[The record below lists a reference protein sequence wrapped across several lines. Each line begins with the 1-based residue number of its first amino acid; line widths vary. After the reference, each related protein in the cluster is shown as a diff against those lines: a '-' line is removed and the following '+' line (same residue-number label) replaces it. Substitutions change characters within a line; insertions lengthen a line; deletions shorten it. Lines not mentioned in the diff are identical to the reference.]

1 METIVRKGT
10 LRDIPPNTLDGM
22 NKFQCDC
29 YQCLLHRTKLL
40 DRGPLHNTNNIA
52 PFTILHFDFQFFGVK
67 SIRGFT
73 SSLAVVCG
81 STSYPFNFPTKS
93 KAPPIDILI
102 YVLNT
107 VKTMGFNTVYCHM
120 DEDGAL
126 ARCSEFCKTIVDQA
140 CILRTTGGGNSSNNG
155 IVESGN
161 GLDIDLIR
169 PTLGTMHLMFG
180 SQLPSDVHITQF
192 WCCALQ
198 MVTFL
203 RRRLYNR
210 SRKDSP
216 YFLVH
221 GERPSIKELVIPGS
235 LMTVVKP
242 NKNKLPRFSPDRFE
256 KGYFCGFG
264 NNCRVSLYW
273 SPLLPYSL
281 QRSYHSVIED
291 TATFAILDPQVFAT
305 AIDTTNTIDV
315 PSTEPTTTIPSDIQ
329 SSLDI
334 TNELTTIKS
343 GFPDRD
349 VTAIT
354 VTLPSDGLLGIELSD
369 DKLYNLPII
378 SKCHA
383 DSFWYKNVPVE
394 FRRNVFVLGF
404 DNDQPITSKFLQK
417 LIAEKQKSS
426 DRSVTFDLVQ
436 RGHKDMSTSLYISRA
451 IFDNFPT
458 FIKNKP
464 SISSASSI
472 PDSHS
477 QFIISPVKPAQP
489 KKSIFDLLKGSHRLN
504 WKAAA
509 WIQFKKNQ
517 RVGVFTLPTISCI

>member
-1 METIVRKGT
+1 MQATRPSKVINQHIFLQLPTSIIANIASFIMDYIPKRHPEETTLTKLYDLFNLRYRPNFTTINNVNIANCQPFMDKDIVYPVIDKLYRTKKPKYTSLQHYKRLHLASLHLSKRTLETIVRKGT
-10 LRDIPPNTLDGM
+10 LRDIPPNILDGM

-52 PFTILHFDFQFFGVK
+52 PFTILHFDFQFFGIK

-107 VKTMGFNTVYCHM
+107 VKSMGFNTVYCHM

-126 ARCSEFCKTIVDQA
+126 ARCSEFCQAIIDQA

-161 GLDIDLIR
+161 GFDIDLIR
-169 PTLGTMHLMFG
+169 PTLGMMHLMFG
-180 SQLPSDVHITQF
+180 SQLPSDLHITQF

-235 LMTVVKP
+235 LMTVVK
-242 NKNKLPRFSPDRFE
+242 
-256 KGYFCGFG
+256 
-264 NNCRVSLYW
+264 
-273 SPLLPYSL
+273 
-281 QRSYHSVIED
+281 H
-291 TATFAILDPQVFAT
+291 
-305 AIDTTNTIDV
+305 
-315 PSTEPTTTIPSDIQ
+315 
-329 SSLDI
+329 
-334 TNELTTIKS
+334 
-343 GFPDRD
+343 
-349 VTAIT
+349 
-354 VTLPSDGLLGIELSD
+354 
-369 DKLYNLPII
+369 
-378 SKCHA
+378 
-383 DSFWYKNVPVE
+383 
-394 FRRNVFVLGF
+394 
-404 DNDQPITSKFLQK
+404 
-417 LIAEKQKSS
+417 
-426 DRSVTFDLVQ
+426 
-436 RGHKDMSTSLYISRA
+436 
-451 IFDNFPT
+451 
-458 FIKNKP
+458 
-464 SISSASSI
+464 
-472 PDSHS
+472 
-477 QFIISPVKPAQP
+477 
-489 KKSIFDLLKGSHRLN
+489 
-504 WKAAA
+504 
-509 WIQFKKNQ
+509 
-517 RVGVFTLPTISCI
+517 